1 MLGLAACASEVS
13 TRVAAAKSR
22 ITIDPVTENGTGTVS
37 RNAGPRYDRG
47 EKANSGMRMPLLAS
61 VAARGRV
68 FQLAGVTFMDTL
80 IVAVAVFLVAINVVV
95 TVVLVRSLTIPRK
108 QRLAQ
113 LGIVWIVPIVGAASI
128 ALFLY
133 SIRRTDAPHAM
144 SRRNEQD
151 EYPGVN
157 LYPPH
162 GPSDT

>member
-1 MLGLAACASEVS
+1 
-13 TRVAAAKSR
+13 
-22 ITIDPVTENGTGTVS
+22 
-37 RNAGPRYDRG
+37 
-47 EKANSGMRMPLLAS
+47 MRMPLLAS

-80 IVAVAVFLVAINVVV
+80 IVAVAVCLVAINVVV

-113 LGIVWIVPIVGAASI
+113 LGIVWMVPIVGAASI